1 MKIPKILTAKTLH
14 WGKLVNIAL
23 GFQILGSGFDNCDWH
38 RQIMQVFVERGLS
51 KDLGH
56 LPIKFNSIWKF
67 QQMVTAGTKSFSI
80 PTIFCYLLMFGYMTP
95 WGEKLRWS
103 RSISLRSGLGLAWL
117 LEKKRSE
124 ELPSNMGKLKNI
136 TLVKNYLYSWWFQTF
151 IYVHP
156 YLGKIPILTIFSIGL
171 KPPPS
176 YCFLICCR
184 VNVSLKTTCDC
195 NLWRDGTWEPNIHI
209 WHIHVY
215 KLCVPVYKLCVPDK
229 ITLQYIVLSRN
240 SWTGKYARF

>member
-23 GFQILGSGFDNCDWH
+23 GFQILGSGFGNCDWH

-117 LEKKRSE
+117 LEKKRTE

-156 YLGKIPILTIFSIGL
+156 YLGKIPILTIFQLVWNHHLVIVFWYVVEWMLVWKRHVTATCGAMEPENPIYTYGTYMYTSYVYL
-171 KPPPS
+171 YTSYVYLTRLPS
-176 YCFLICCR
+176 
-184 VNVSLKTTCDC
+184 
-195 NLWRDGTWEPNIHI
+195 NI
-209 WHIHVY
+209 
-215 KLCVPVYKLCVPDK
+215 
-229 ITLQYIVLSRN
+229 
-240 SWTGKYARF
+240 